1 MPPECRQF
9 FGEFHMARILEPT
22 LLLFPKDAIRLPVRT
37 DECHISLPSLP
48 LAAPIAEEHITDETK
63 HRRLPALILSH
74 DHIQRRRRRLP
85 GRAPIDAVL

>member
-1 MPPECRQF
+1 MV
-9 FGEFHMARILEPT
+9 RILEPT
-22 LLLFPKDAIRLPVRT
+22 LLLFTKDTILLPVRT